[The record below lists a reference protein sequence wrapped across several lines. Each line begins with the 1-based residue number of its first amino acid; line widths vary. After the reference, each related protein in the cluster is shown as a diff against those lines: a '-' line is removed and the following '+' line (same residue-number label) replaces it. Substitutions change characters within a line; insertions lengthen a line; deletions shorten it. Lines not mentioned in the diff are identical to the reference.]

1 MNIKSYGEIK
11 LTGDA
16 YPGFYANG
24 LTMLGSASKDRFR
37 ITESTDERTTYRSDD
52 GLTLIVNHVKSTLSD
67 ATTVFTTFINN
78 SGAPVTLEMMTS
90 FLLPDIPCDR
100 IYRIESFWSAEGRV
114 KCDTLASLNMEH
126 AWNNMAYRV
135 EKFGNLGT
143 MPVRRYFPFV
153 ALEDS
158 GTKTFT
164 AAQLFAPSSWQ
175 IEAVV
180 RKGDNVTLAGGLPD
194 RDFGAWSKKIGPG
207 ESFTSPRAILAVGT
221 SLDEVCDK
229 LVRAQNPKIS
239 PVDDHMGITF
249 NEYCT
254 TWGNP
259 NIDGLKKL
267 ADRLEGKGIQYLVM
281 DSGWYGDCGN
291 WWEYRGD
298 WSVNRKRFP
307 NGLKELADHI
317 KKRGMIPGIWFEL
330 EVANS
335 KAPIYEDEELF
346 VKKDG
351 VPLNVGGARFLDM
364 ESRRARDF
372 LRKNVIDN
380 LKENGF
386 GYIKIDYNDTLG
398 AGCDGPEAPGEN
410 IRRKALASLDFFRE
424 LTREIPEL
432 VIECCSSGGHRLEP
446 SFMEVSSQASFS
458 DAHEIPSLP
467 LIAANLHRV
476 VLPEQTQ
483 IWAVM
488 RATDSDER
496 IYYSI
501 CATLLGRMGLSGDVY
516 DLSEHQW
523 ALLDEGIIFYK
534 ESSHIIKNGH
544 TTVNIADTPSYNK
557 PVGAQVV
564 IRETDDEALLVFHRF
579 EYSPEFEDFLAEH
592 EISLGGFREIQRYG
606 CADKDFSAEAI
617 RYRK

>member
-1 MNIKSYGEIK
+1 MIIKSNGEIK

-24 LTMLGSASKDRFR
+24 LTMLGSATKDRFR
-37 ITESTDERTTYRSDD
+37 ISESKDDRTTYRSDD
-52 GLTLIVNHVKSTLSD
+52 GLTLIVNHVQSPLSD

-100 IYRIESFWSAEGRV
+100 LYRIESFWSAEGRV

-143 MPVRRYFPFV
+143 MPVRRYFPFA

-158 GTKTFT
+158 KTGTFT
-164 AAQLFAPSSWQ
+164 AVQLYSPSSWQ

-180 RKGDNVTLAGGLPD
+180 RKGDTVTLAGGLAD
-194 RDFGAWSKKIGPG
+194 RDFGGWLKKVGPG
-207 ESFTSPRAILAVGT
+207 ESFTSPRALIAQGS
-221 SLDEVCDK
+221 SLDDVCDK
-229 LVRAQNPKIS
+229 LVKAQNPKIS

-267 ADRLEGKGIQYLVM
+267 ADKLEGKGIQYLVM
-281 DSGWYGDCGN
+281 DSGWYGNCGN

-298 WSVNRKRFP
+298 WSINKKRFP
-307 NGLKELADHI
+307 NGLKELADHVR
-317 KKRGMIPGIWFEL
+317 KRGMIPGIWFEL
-330 EVANS
+330 EVANP
-335 KAPIYEDEELF
+335 KAPIYEDEEMF

-372 LRKNVIDN
+372 LRKSVIDN

-386 GYIKIDYNDTLG
+386 GYIKIDYNDSMG

-410 IRRKALASLDFFRE
+410 LRRKALGTLDFYRE
-424 LTREIPEL
+424 LTKEIPDL
-432 VIECCSSGGHRLEP
+432 VIENCSSGGHRLEP
-446 SFMEVSSQASFS
+446 SFMELSSQASFS
-458 DAHEIPSLP
+458 DAHEIPALP
-467 LIAANLHRV
+467 IIAANLHRV
-476 VLPEQTQ
+476 VRPEQSQ

-488 RATDSDER
+488 RASDTDDR
-496 IYYSI
+496 IYYSL

-516 DLSEHQW
+516 DLSDHQW
-523 ALLDEGIIFYK
+523 DLVDEGIVFYK
-534 ESSHIIKNGH
+534 ESSHIIRDGH
-544 TTVNIADTPSYNK
+544 TTVNIADTLSYND
-557 PVGAQVV
+557 PTGSQVV
-564 IRETDDEALLVFHRF
+564 IRETKDEALLVFHRF
-579 EYSPEFEDFLAEH
+579 AYSDSLEDFLATH
-592 EISLGGFREIQRYG
+592 DIRIGKYHEIQRYG
-606 CADKDFSAEAI
+606 CAGEDFSAEAI